1 MSSGQYNLEP
11 AARMRVLPDYVFGR
25 LNAIKLKM
33 RQDGRDVIDF
43 GMGNPDSPTIDPI
56 VRKMKVV
63 LEDHKSH
70 RYSAAR
76 GIPHL
81 LKAVAVHYG
90 DYYGADIDPD
100 TQVIATI
107 GSKEG
112 LSHLSLALL
121 GPGDACLV
129 PEPSFPVHIW
139 SAVIAGAQVITFPL
153 SNDPGLF
160 IRNLKTA
167 IHNAV
172 IRPKLV
178 YLNFPHNPTALCVDL
193 LFYEKV
199 VDFCRQEKLFI
210 VSDFAYKD
218 ITFDGYKAPSIMQ
231 VDGASDIA
239 VEFMTMS
246 KSYNMAGWRIGFCVG
261 NARAVSLLGQI
272 KGYYD
277 YGLFTPIQVAAIEA
291 LKLPPSE
298 VEAVAMKYQSRRD
311 ILVEGLNRAGWPVE
325 KNRGA
330 MFMWA
335 RIPEPFRH
343 LNSMEFSELLLQEA
357 EVLVSPG
364 SAFGKAGEGYVR
376 LSLVENSER
385 IRQGIKNISR
395 LIKRDE
401 FQV

>member
-1 MSSGQYNLEP
+1 MSSEPFILEP

-33 RQDGRDVIDF
+33 RREGHDVIDF
-43 GMGNPDSPTIDPI
+43 GMGNPDSPAIEP
-56 VRKMKVV
+56 VVEKMKVV
-63 LEDHKSH
+63 LEDSKAH
-70 RYSAAR
+70 RYSAAK

-81 LKAVAVHYG
+81 RNAVASHYSSLYGVHL
-90 DYYGADIDPD
+90 DPE

-153 SNDPGLF
+153 SNDADTFISGLSAAL
-160 IRNLKTA
+160 N
-167 IHNAV
+167 NAL

-178 YLNFPHNPTALCVDL
+178 YLNFPHNPTALCVEL
-193 LFYEKV
+193 SFYEKV
-199 VDFCRQEKLFI
+199 VDFCRREKLFI

-218 ITFDGYKAPSIMQ
+218 ITFDGYRAPSILE
-231 VDGASDIA
+231 VDGAADLA

-261 NARAVSLLGQI
+261 NARAVGLLGQI

-291 LKLPPSE
+291 LKLPYHD
-298 VEAVAMKYQSRRD
+298 VKDVALRYEGRRN

-330 MFMWA
+330 MFLWA
-335 RIPEPFRH
+335 RIPGPFRH
-343 LNSMEFSELLLQEA
+343 MNSMDFSELLLQEA

-376 LSLVENSER
+376 MSLVENSER
-385 IRQGIKNISR
+385 IRQGVKNVAR
-395 LIKRDE
+395 LMRKE
-401 FQV
+401 SG

>member
-1 MSSGQYNLEP
+1 MTSEPFKLEP

-33 RQDGRDVIDF
+33 RQEGRDVIDF

-70 RYSAAR
+70 RYSAAK

-81 LKAVAVHYG
+81 RKAVAVHYA
-90 DYYGADIDPD
+90 DYYGVTIDPD

-139 SAVIAGAQVITFPL
+139 SAVIAGAQVITFPI
-153 SNDPGLF
+153 SNDADTFISGL
-160 IRNLKTA
+160 KAA

-172 IRPKLV
+172 IRPKMV

-193 LFYEKV
+193 PFYEKV
-199 VDFCRQEKLFI
+199 VDFCREENLFI

-218 ITFDGYKAPSIMQ
+218 ITFDGYKAPSILQ
-231 VDGASDIA
+231 VNGAADIA

-261 NARAVSLLGQI
+261 NARAVALLGQI

-291 LKLPPSE
+291 LKLPVSE
-298 VEAVAMKYQSRRD
+298 VQAVALKYQKRRD

-343 LNSMEFSELLLQEA
+343 LNAMDFSELLLQEA

-376 LSLVENSER
+376 MSLVENSER
-385 IRQGIKNISR
+385 IRQGIKNVSR
-395 LIKRDE
+395 LFKRDGN
-401 FQV
+401 QV